1 MPTLANRLLE
11 QRIEEADQRIAHL
24 KLRVEQQIVHLDEL
38 VQHPHEAKKA
48 RATLNRWMD
57 ELSLLQQHRLNLY
70 QQLAFAGG
78 LKAKAS

>member
-11 QRIEEADQRIAHL
+11 LRIEEADRQIAHL

-48 RATLNRWMD
+48 RVILDRWFR
-57 ELSLLQQHRLNLY
+57 ELSLLQHQRLNLY
-70 QQLAFAGG
+70 RQAVAR
-78 LKAKAS
+78 A

>member
-11 QRIEEADQRIAHL
+11 LRIEEADRQIAHL

-48 RATLNRWMD
+48 RVILDRWFR
-57 ELSLLQQHRLNLY
+57 ELSLLQHQRLNLY
-70 QQLAFAGG
+70 RQAVASG
-78 LKAKAS
+78 LRSKAS